1 MRDQL
6 QQHCWR
12 LSLATMGICS
22 LFSAVGCQVDI
33 GGQTLPSAYYQHDD
47 IQYFAPGPEFKLA
60 REAAAQKAYSQD
72 QALTA
77 AGAVV
82 PARVPA
88 VPVPGDGGAVP
99 VVPVPAGVPVPGAA
113 VPVEPVPADVVPP
126 DEAAPDAAAP
136 DAGVDM
142 NFDEVQ

>member
-12 LSLATMGICS
+12 LSLATLGICS
-22 LFSAVGCQVDI
+22 LFGAVGCQVDV
-33 GGQTLPSAYYQHDD
+33 GGQTLPSAYYQSDD

-60 REAAAQKAYSQD
+60 REAAAQKAFSQD

-82 PARVPA
+82 PGRGPA
-88 VPVPGDGGAVP
+88 VPVPADGGAVP
-99 VVPVPAGVPVPGAA
+99 VVPVPGGVVAPGAA
-113 VPVEPVPADVVPP
+113 VPVAPVPADAAAP

-136 DAGVDM
+136 EADVDM
-142 NFDEVQ
+142 NFDAVQ